1 MKCEIIRYK
10 IRSEPFGEP
19 KDCVRCVTH
28 GWEAY
33 TDQGGGVAPLPGAT
47 SAEEMCPVGRREA
60 FERGPLPHVGV
71 NALMQGSQER
81 GVGWEDYLKQVEAS
95 AARERSQLVK
105 LTEDIA
111 DMKATMAAQGE
122 RLAELLRIA
131 QWLEAKGP

>member
-19 KDCVRCVTH
+19 RDCVRCVTH
-28 GWEAY
+28 GWDAY
-33 TDQGGGVAPLPGAT
+33 EGQGGMMGT
-47 SAEEMCPVGRREA
+47 SDEICPVGRRELNQGLT
-60 FERGPLPHVGV
+60 EGQPV
-71 NALMQGSQER
+71 NTVKGLIPPGMK
-81 GVGWEDYLKQVEAS
+81 WDDYLKDAERQAEV
-95 AARERSQLVK
+95 ERSQLVK